1 MFLFQLIGV
10 AYISVM
16 IYFAIGMRKA
26 LKNNQF
32 NKVTQLPLDFTVVI
46 PFRNEEST
54 LPTLVHSL
62 KMLDKPSHSKVK
74 FIFVDDHSEDNSK
87 SKLDLELNGFPF
99 EYEVL
104 QNDGEG
110 KKRALQTGINH
121 VQTKWIVTTDA
132 DVECPKTWLTAIAQK
147 IGSTQ
152 SEMLVMPIELK
163 SQNSFFE
170 DIQKLESSALVSM
183 SMGSLANGVVFS
195 ANGANLA
202 FTKNIF
208 MRVGAYTPEMQLAS
222 GDDEFLLKRVHNLNP
237 DLVEVFMTHDVLI
250 KTDACQSLT
259 HLISQRTRWIS
270 KVKTAKFSWNQ
281 LPVII
286 PSLFMLFLIVSIPL
300 ALFFPFN
307 WIKSGLL
314 LDKWIGDVILFS
326 SFASFFKYSFKKNIR
341 LLGLIAV
348 MPFYQVIYMIPV
360 LYQKFFGEFT
370 WKGRTYEA

>member
-1 MFLFQLIGV
+1 
-10 AYISVM
+10 
-16 IYFAIGMRKA
+16 
-26 LKNNQF
+26 
-32 NKVTQLPLDFTVVI
+32 
-46 PFRNEEST
+46 
-54 LPTLVHSL
+54 
-62 KMLDKPSHSKVK
+62 
-74 FIFVDDHSEDNSK
+74 
-87 SKLDLELNGFPF
+87 
-99 EYEVL
+99 
-104 QNDGEG
+104 
-110 KKRALQTGINH
+110 
-121 VQTKWIVTTDA
+121 
-132 DVECPKTWLTAIAQK
+132 
-147 IGSTQ
+147 
-152 SEMLVMPIELK
+152 
-163 SQNSFFE
+163 
-170 DIQKLESSALVSM
+170 
-183 SMGSLANGVVFS
+183 MGSLANGVVFS